1 VPTAEIRACQTV
13 FVAPKSNAGRSSAKA
28 DQELARQKACS
39 TFTRRGKRQQRT
51 KLLFADAALW
61 LQLKASKQMQKI
73 GIIGGIGPETTIEY
87 YRRILDLYGRCN
99 PDGSALYIIIN
110 SLDMKKPLAML
121 RASKLEELA
130 TFLSEEIETLAR
142 AGAAFALVA
151 ANTPHLVF
159 DAIARQ
165 SRIPLIS
172 IVEATAEAAKAEGLK
187 RLGLLGTRFTMQ
199 ASFYSDAMAAR
210 EIEVVLP
217 NEEEQAYIHRKYMD
231 ELVPGIIVP
240 ETRDCLMSII
250 KSLKDRAQVDGAIL
264 GGTELSLILRDEAV
278 FGIRILDTTQ
288 IHVEAAV
295 TRLIAGTN

>member
-1 VPTAEIRACQTV
+1 M
-13 FVAPKSNAGRSSAKA
+13 
-28 DQELARQKACS
+28 
-39 TFTRRGKRQQRT
+39 QR
-51 KLLFADAALW
+51 
-61 LQLKASKQMQKI
+61 I

-99 PDGSALYIIIN
+99 PDGSAPYIIIN